1 VGTPTLPLY
10 IPDDKIS
17 EIKESCNI
25 VHLINN
31 YVPLKKAGINYRG
44 LCPFHS
50 EKEPS
55 FTVSEAKQIF
65 HCFGCGIGGNAFT
78 FLMKFEHLSFP
89 EAAIKLAQKY
99 GIELPHKEPSPT
111 QKNLMSEK
119 EKLLKVNDLST
130 EYYTT
135 LLTQTREGEKAR
147 NYLKKRGISEETIV
161 DYKLGFASHHWDGLL
176 KFLKQRGVPLDL
188 AQKIGLIK
196 PGKKSEFYDCF
207 RKRIIFPIINY
218 NQRIIGFG
226 GRSIGEDI
234 SKYINSSDSII
245 YKKSNSLY
253 GLNIALNFI
262 RKEDFVILVEG
273 YFDLL
278 SLHQYGIKNVVATLG
293 TALTDGQIKLL
304 KRFTRNVVIAFDT
317 DESGSKATIKSLPL
331 FLENGISPKVILLP
345 PGVDPD
351 SFIHREKKEEFSKRL
366 DQAIPL
372 IEFFINKMIHQNDTS
387 TINGKLTIIRRVSP
401 LLSKLGDTTE
411 RNLYIQRLSQQISV
425 AENVIRSEIH
435 LEKQKNTETQ
445 ELFINAPIQHKA
457 EELLLQLVILH
468 PEVIL
473 KVKQAQ
479 VVDDLKEPNL
489 KHLMLFIIEC
499 FDRNQP
505 IEPDSLINHLEDEDL
520 KSLVAQLVIKGE
532 SIIDIPKTLKNS
544 IQKLK
549 EMNIKREIQLLNIK
563 IKEAQQERDETAM
576 KKFLVDKQKLLE
588 RRKKHITDQLPFH
601 VQ

>member
-1 VGTPTLPLY
+1 MGTPTLPLY

-25 VHLINN
+25 VHLINE
-31 YVPLKKAGINYRG
+31 YVPLKKVGINYKG

-55 FTVSEAKQIF
+55 FTVSETKQIF
-65 HCFGCGIGGNAFT
+65 HCFGCGSGGNAFT

-89 EAAIKLAQKY
+89 EAAKKLAQKC
-99 GIELPHKEPSPT
+99 GIELPQKEPSPT
-111 QKNLMSEK
+111 QKNLMGEK
-119 EKLLKVNDLST
+119 EKLLMINDLST

-135 LLTQTREGEKAR
+135 LLTHTKEGEKAR
-147 NYLKKRGISEETIV
+147 QYLKKREISEAIII

-176 KFLKQRGVPLDL
+176 KFLKKRGVPLDL

-196 PGKKSEFYDCF
+196 PGKKGELYDCF

-234 SKYINSSDSII
+234 SKYINSSDSLI

-253 GLNIALNFI
+253 GLNVALNFI

-278 SLHQYGIKNVVATLG
+278 SLHQYGIKNVVAPLG

-317 DESGSKATIKSLPL
+317 DESGSRATIKSLPL

-351 SFIHREKKEEFSKRL
+351 SFIHREKKEGFSERL
-366 DQAIPL
+366 DHAIPL
-372 IEFFINKMIHQNDTS
+372 MEFFINKMINQHDTS
-387 TINGKLTIIRRVSP
+387 TINGTLTIIRGVSP

-425 AENVIRSEIH
+425 AENVIRSEIRS
-435 LEKQKNTETQ
+435 EKQKNTEAQ
-445 ELFINAPIQHKA
+445 ELFINTPVQHKA
-457 EELLLQLVILH
+457 EELLLQLMILH
-468 PEVIL
+468 PEVIPE
-473 KVKQAQ
+473 VKQTH

-499 FDRNQP
+499 FDRHQP
-505 IEPDSLINHLEDEDL
+505 IEPDSLINHLEEEGL
-520 KSLVAQLVIKGE
+520 KNLVTQLVIKGE

-549 EMNIKREIQLLNIK
+549 AMNIRREIQSVNIK
-563 IKEAQQERDETAM
+563 IKEAQQEKNENAM
-576 KKFLVDKQKLLE
+576 KKLLVDKQKLLE
-588 RRKKHITDQLPFH
+588 RRKQYSIDQPPFH

>member
-1 VGTPTLPLY
+1 MSIY

-25 VHLINN
+25 VQLISE
-31 YVPLKKAGINYRG
+31 YVTLKKAGVNYKG

-55 FTVSEAKQIF
+55 FIVSEAKQIF

-89 EAAIKLAQKY
+89 EAAKRLAQKC
-99 GIELPHKEPSPT
+99 GIELPKKEPSPT
-111 QKNLMSEK
+111 QKNLMGEK
-119 EKLLKVNDLST
+119 EKLFKITELST
-130 EYYTT
+130 EYYSNI
-135 LLTQTREGEKAR
+135 LTQTKEGERAR
-147 NYLKKRGISEETIV
+147 KYLKKRGISEETII
-161 DYKLGFASHHWDGLL
+161 DYKLGFAPHHWDGLL
-176 KFLKQRGVPLDL
+176 KFLKKRGVPLEL

-253 GLNIALNFI
+253 GLNVALNFI

-278 SLHQYGIKNVVATLG
+278 SLHQYGTKNAVAILG

-317 DESGSKATIKSLPL
+317 DESGIKATIKSLPL
-331 FLENGISPKVILLP
+331 FLENGISPKVVLLP
-345 PGVDPD
+345 SGVDPD
-351 SFIHREKKEEFSKRL
+351 SFIHREKKEGFNKKL
-366 DQAIPL
+366 DHAIPL
-372 IEFFINKMIHQNDTS
+372 MEFFINKMINQNDTS
-387 TINGKLTIIRRVSP
+387 TINGKLTIIRGVSP
-401 LLSKLGDTTE
+401 LLSKIGDATE
-411 RNLYIQRLSQQISV
+411 RTLYIQRLSQQISV
-425 AENVIRSEIH
+425 GENVIRSEIH
-435 LEKQKNTETQ
+435 SEKQKKEETQ
-445 ELFINAPIQHKA
+445 ELFINAPVQHRA
-457 EELLLQLVILH
+457 EELLVQLMILH
-468 PEVIL
+468 PEVIP
-473 KVKQAQ
+473 KVKQAS
-479 VVDDLKEPNL
+479 VADDLKEPNL

-499 FDRNQP
+499 FDSNQP
-505 IEPDSLINHLEDEDL
+505 IEPDNLINYLEEDDL
-520 KSLVAQLVIKGE
+520 KNLIAQLVIKGE

-549 EMNIKREIQLLNIK
+549 AMSIRREIQLLNIK
-563 IKEAQQERDETAM
+563 IKEAQQERDENAM
-576 KKFLVDKQKLLE
+576 KKFLVHKQELLE
-588 RRKKHITDQLPFH
+588 RRKKYTADQFPFH
-601 VQ
+601 LQ